1 MHALGLHGKSFLPM
15 VVGFGCSVPAIYATR
30 TLDSRRDRILTGLL
44 VPFMSCSARLP
55 VYVLIAAI
63 FFPAQAGLVIF
74 GLYLTGIVVAIVIG
88 LLLRRTLFRNQPPA
102 PFVLELPPY
111 RLPTPRGVWRQA
123 WERTAAFLRKA
134 TTIILATSIVV
145 WLLLALPV
153 RGGGR
158 FADTPV
164 EQSAFAALSG
174 AVAPVFAPLGFGGWE
189 TSGALLTGFVAK
201 EVVVSTLGQTYA
213 VAELEEAAEAA
224 PTTFGEDL
232 LGIAGGLVSAT
243 GDALQVLPG
252 VIGITLE
259 TPEEEETAL
268 EGLAAAV
275 RAGFEA
281 SSGGHGALAALAFL
295 VFVLLY
301 TPCMTAVAA
310 ARHEFGSRWMWVSIV
325 GQFVVAW
332 LAALLVFQGGR
343 LLGW

>member
-1 MHALGLHGKSFLPM
+1 
-15 VVGFGCSVPAIYATR
+15 
-30 TLDSRRDRILTGLL
+30 
-44 VPFMSCSARLP
+44 
-55 VYVLIAAI
+55 
-63 FFPAQAGLVIF
+63 
-74 GLYLTGIVVAIVIG
+74 VVAIVVG
-88 LLLRRTLFRNQPPA
+88 MLLRRTLFHNQPPA

-111 RLPTPRGVWRQA
+111 RLPTPRGVWRQM

-153 RGGGR
+153 RGAGR

-164 EQSAFAALSG
+164 DQSAFAALSG
-174 AVAPVFAPLGFGGWE
+174 AAAPLFAPLGFGGWE

-213 VAELEEAAEAA
+213 VAGPDEDAEAT

-243 GDALQVLPG
+243 GDALRALPG
-252 VIGITLE
+252 VVGITLE
-259 TPEEEETAL
+259 APEEEAAP

-281 SSGGHGALAALAFL
+281 SSGGHGALAALAFMI
-295 VFVLLY
+295 FVLLY

-325 GQFVVAW
+325 GQFAVAW

-343 LLGW
+343 LLGG